1 MSDSTDPGA
10 HPDPSDSPEAS
21 GSSDPS
27 DSPETSGS
35 SPASAS
41 AGFLIADETRVGSA
55 LDLLARRVD
64 AELGGDVCVVGIL
77 RRGAPLA
84 RALGRRLA
92 VLRGEDVAVGAL
104 RLERYADDLTVLHDE
119 PRLGESDLPFDVEGA
134 SVLLVDDVIY
144 SGRTFLKAVT
154 HLGESGARAVHLAA
168 LCSRGGNEVPVHA
181 DFVAM
186 HIDVGEG
193 NVVEVHAPPYEE
205 TWAVRLLHRED
216 VAKG

>member
-1 MSDSTDPGA
+1 MSDS
-10 HPDPSDSPEAS
+10 PDPSGHPDASDTPYAGPSP
-21 GSSDPS
+21 
-27 DSPETSGS
+27 
-35 SPASAS
+35 
-41 AGFLIADETRVGSA
+41 GFLIADETRVGSA
-55 LDLLARRVD
+55 LDLLARRVH
-64 AELGGDVCVVGIL
+64 AELGGDVRVVGIL

-134 SVLLVDDVIY
+134 SILLVDDVLY

-154 HLGESGARAVHLAA
+154 HLDESGARAVHLAA
-168 LCSRGGNEVPVHA
+168 LCSRGGHEVPVHA

-186 HIDVGEG
+186 QIDVGEG
-193 NVVEVHAPPYEE
+193 SVVAVHAPPYEE
-205 TWAVRLLHRED
+205 TWGVRLLHRED
-216 VAKG
+216 VAQG